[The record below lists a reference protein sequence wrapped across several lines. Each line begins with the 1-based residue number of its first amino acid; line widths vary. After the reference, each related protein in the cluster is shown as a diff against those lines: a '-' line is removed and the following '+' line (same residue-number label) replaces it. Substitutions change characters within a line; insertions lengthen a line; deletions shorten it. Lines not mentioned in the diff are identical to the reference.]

1 MRRGSGGIAAAAAP
15 RTVARTARAAG
26 LVGVAGIG
34 LACAGLP
41 FGPARIHLDH
51 ELVGAEAE
59 SAYAMGR
66 DLVSGHFPSDVA
78 AACGENAARFTWL
91 AARATDPVV
100 VAASLTA
107 AAGCPNDVQP
117 DLAWVAAAALGNPDP
132 AVRLGALR
140 ASALVVATVPPEHPL
155 VARLVALATGGPPE
169 LRFEAI
175 EVLDARAWA
184 AEPLVSVAFLSV
196 LHDPDTPWLVTEA
209 LRRLRY
215 RAKGL
220 ADRDAYLAICRALA
234 NDRDPGI
241 RGRAALVLARLA
253 PEDPGVRELLVR
265 MLEDPHGYT
274 RSAAAEALADAGYV
288 PAIHAMAAR
297 IDDPSKNLWDMLP
310 YTRLDGTREV
320 AHHIGSLHGR
330 VDDAF
335 LNAIVTLSA
344 SMEDDRFVYRPV
356 NPKYQDLDVTAA
368 SRDARK
374 WYAAHASQIP
384 YE

>member
-1 MRRGSGGIAAAAAP
+1 MRRGIAGIAATAAS
-15 RTVARTARAAG
+15 RAAG
-26 LVGVAGIG
+26 LAVVWGIG

-41 FGPARIHLDH
+41 FGPPRVHLEN

-59 SAYAMGR
+59 AAYAMGR

-78 AACGENAARFTWL
+78 AACGANAARFTWL

-117 DLAWVAAAALGNPDP
+117 DLAWVAAAALGSSDR
-132 AVRLGALR
+132 AVLLGALR
-140 ASALVVATVPPEHPL
+140 ASSVVVATVPPEHPL
-155 VARLVALATGGPPE
+155 LARLVALGTGGAPE
-169 LRFEAI
+169 VRFEAI
-175 EVLDARAWA
+175 EVLDNRSWA
-184 AEPLVSVAFLSV
+184 AEPLVSVAYLSV

-209 LRRLRY
+209 LRLLRY

-234 NDRDPGI
+234 SDRDPGI

-253 PEDPGVRELLVR
+253 PDDPGVRELLIR

-288 PAIHAMAAR
+288 PAIHPLVAR

-310 YTRLDGTREV
+310 YTRLDSTREV

-335 LNAIVTLSA
+335 LRAIVVLSA
-344 SMEDDRFVYRPV
+344 DMGDDRFVYRPV
-356 NPKYQDLDVTAA
+356 NPKYWELDVTAA

-374 WYAAHASQIP
+374 WYAAHAAEIP
-384 YE
+384 PVD